1 LFFTKQTTG
10 LKNLFLYLIS
20 SLIWGSTWL
29 VITFQLGVVDPI
41 VSVVYRFVLAGIML
55 FVCCIVLKMELSY
68 KPKDHFFF
76 ALQGFFLFGIN
87 YWLVYLAEVHLKSGL
102 VALLFSL
109 IVFMN
114 IFNGF
119 LFLGKPIRKLVLI
132 GGIVGVLGT
141 FLVFYS
147 DILTF
152 SFTDE
157 NSLALVLG
165 LTAVLSASFGNIIS
179 ARNQINS
186 LPVLQT
192 NAFGMFYG
200 GLAMFAIALFTGAEL
215 NFDTSFSYIASL
227 VYLTLFGSIAAFSAY
242 LKLLGNIGPDKSA
255 YVTLVI
261 PVIALILST
270 IFEDYQWSPHA
281 AVGVVLILGGNTL
294 ILQRKKRNSQTADR
308 D

>member
-1 LFFTKQTTG
+1 M
-10 LKNLFLYLIS
+10 KNLLLYLIA

-41 VSVVYRFVLAGIML
+41 VSVVYRFVLAGIIL
-55 FVCCIVLKMELSY
+55 FVYCLALGKDLRY
-68 KPKDHFFF
+68 KLKDHFFF

-87 YWLVYLAEVHLKSGL
+87 YWLVYLAEQHLASGL

-109 IVFMN
+109 IIFMN

-132 GGIVGVLGT
+132 GGIIGVFGT
-141 FLVFYS
+141 VLVFYN

-152 SFTDE
+152 AFTNE
-157 NSLALVLG
+157 NSIALILG
-165 LTAVLSASFGNIIS
+165 LLAVLSASLGNIIS
-179 ARNQINS
+179 ARNQLNS
-186 LPVLQT
+186 LPVIQT

-200 GLAMFAIALFTGAEL
+200 GLSMFAVALFTNAEF
-215 NFDTSFSYIASL
+215 NFDLSFPYVASL
-227 VYLTLFGSIAAFSAY
+227 IYLILFGSIVAFSAY

-270 IFEDYQWSPHA
+270 IFEDYQWSLLA
-281 AVGVVLILGGNTL
+281 AAGVILILGGNTL
-294 ILQRKKRNSQTADR
+294 ILQRKRV
-308 D
+308 

>member
-1 LFFTKQTTG
+1 M
-10 LKNLFLYLIS
+10 
-20 SLIWGSTWL
+20 
-29 VITFQLGVVDPI
+29 ITFQLGVVDPI
-41 VSVVYRFVLAGIML
+41 VSVVYRFILAGIIL
-55 FVCCIVLKMELSY
+55 FVYCLILKKDLSY

-87 YWLVYLAEVHLKSGL
+87 YWLVYLAEEHLASGL

-109 IVFMN
+109 IIFMN

-119 LFLGKPIRKLVLI
+119 LFLGKPIRKMVLT
-132 GGIVGVLGT
+132 GGIIGVFGT
-141 FLVFYS
+141 VLVFYN

-157 NSLALVLG
+157 NSLALIFG
-165 LTAVLSASFGNIIS
+165 LTAVLCASLGNIIS

-186 LPVLQT
+186 LPVIQT

-200 GLAMFAIALFTGAEL
+200 GLSMLAVALFTGAEF
-215 NFDTSFSYIASL
+215 NFDPSFPYIASL
-227 VYLTLFGSIAAFSAY
+227 IYLTIFGSIVAFSAY

-270 IFEDYQWSPHA
+270 IFEDYQWSLLA
-281 AVGVVLILGGNTL
+281 AAGVILILGGNTL
-294 ILQRKKRNSQTADR
+294 ILRKKKI
-308 D
+308 